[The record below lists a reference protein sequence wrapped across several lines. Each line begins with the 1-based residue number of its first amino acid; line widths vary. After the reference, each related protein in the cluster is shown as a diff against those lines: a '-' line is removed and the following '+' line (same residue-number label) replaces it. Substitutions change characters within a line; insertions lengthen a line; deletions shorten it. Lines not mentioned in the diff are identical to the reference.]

1 LPRWES
7 VPVVVV
13 SVFGEGK
20 RGYALGASLT
30 LQKPIRLDELQRGL
44 KRLGFAGDGASA
56 TALVVDDDARAVELV
71 ARPLQQLGCVVLRA
85 YGGAEGIELARRC
98 GPDMIM
104 LDLEMPDVS
113 GFEVVNALKRDRAT
127 AGIPIVI
134 VTARDLSRADRER
147 LSGHILELVDKTEF
161 NEGRF
166 IGEVRRALAQGSVH

>member
-1 LPRWES
+1 

-13 SVFGEGK
+13 SVLGENG

-30 LQKPIRLDELQRGL
+30 LQKPIRMDELERGL
-44 KRLGFAGDGASA
+44 RRLGFERDGPGA

-104 LDLEMPDVS
+104 LDLEMPEVS
-113 GFEVVNALKRDRAT
+113 GFEVVDALKGDPAT

-134 VTARDLSRADRER
+134 VTARDLGPEDRRR
-147 LSGHILELVDKTEF
+147 LNGRIQELVDKVGF
-161 NEGRF
+161 DEGRF
-166 IGEVRRALAQGSVH
+166 LGEVRRALSQGAVH